1 MAKKIENNE
10 NGKSHCGD
18 NNLLFL
24 HIRLLSGK
32 ITSLH
37 QGLADYPEWIE
48 VF

>member
-1 MAKKIENNE
+1 MTKNNYS
-10 NGKSHCGD
+10 GSGY

-24 HIRLLSGK
+24 HIGLLSGK

-37 QGLADYPEWIE
+37 QGLADYPELTE